1 MGVKETHLSNM
12 RAYLLLLAIAAA
24 VEASHNPCPL
34 VGGNGLAESEYAD
47 PVTQEYLT
55 NKGKAPNLPCAT
67 TLEEVQVAASADDG
81 HHAVATAKKAV
92 MKTAKKAVKKSK
104 KTKKAAKKSSNRAS
118 KKKDMDALKS
128 AGVDPALMQFFEEPV
143 APKVHAPKKLTKM
156 QKADQEYQQHIDA
169 VDMLF

>member
-92 MKTAKKAVKKSK
+92 MKTKKDPKKFK
-104 KTKKAAKKSSNRAS
+104 KTKKAAKKTSNRAS

-128 AGVDPALMQFFEEPV
+128 AGVDPTLMQFFEEPV
-143 APKVHAPKKLTKM
+143 APQADAPKKLTKM